1 MRRGVPHIAAPRRAC
16 RARTAS
22 ASRASQTTRSATPRA
37 RCERRRASATR
48 WRESS
53 RARETVTETQRAAN
67 DALVAALEAATR
79 RGGAEAFARDRGSET
94 KARGVRAVF
103 DDVGPVPT
111 TPTGRD
117 GRRNE

>member
-1 MRRGVPHIAAPRRAC
+1 MAKPKVKSVFDADAAKEKSLL
-16 RARTAS
+16 S
-22 ASRASQTTRSATPRA
+22 AKL
-37 RCERRRASATR
+37 
-48 WRESS
+48 
-53 RARETVTETQRAAN
+53 RAAN

>member
-1 MRRGVPHIAAPRRAC
+1 MALAFAAWLLLRLAACVSEEPSDLGLRRL
-16 RARTAS
+16 TLAS
-22 ASRASQTTRSATPRA
+22 CGLNAEDA
-37 RCERRRASATR
+37 E
-48 WRESS
+48 
-53 RARETVTETQRAAN
+53 
-67 DALVAALEAATR
+67 ALVAALEAATR